1 MEWDS
6 YALGDRYSI
15 TTFKSIFM
23 KYISASLVFAFLVFA
38 TTGML
43 YWNSQE
49 KRRLHNEIDALHRM
63 VESRDSALSVC
74 RDNAKVIEEELE
86 YRESEIGYWGRLYEF
101 MKEKHPGTA
110 KEAVKQ
116 INKIYGIEENDKRED

>member
-1 MEWDS
+1 
-6 YALGDRYSI
+6 
-15 TTFKSIFM
+15 M
-23 KYISASLVFAFLVFA
+23 KYISASLVFAFLVFT

-110 KEAVKQ
+110 KEAVTQ